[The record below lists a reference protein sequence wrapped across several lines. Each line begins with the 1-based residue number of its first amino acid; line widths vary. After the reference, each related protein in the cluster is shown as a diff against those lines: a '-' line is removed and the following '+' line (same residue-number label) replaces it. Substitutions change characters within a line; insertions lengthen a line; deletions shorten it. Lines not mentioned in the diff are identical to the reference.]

1 MHCLYAPDLH
11 DQTQFTLSESESHH
25 LINVLRAKS
34 GDQIIITNGNGRLFE
49 AMIAVAHKKHT
60 TVDIIATSNF
70 TRTQGSIHLVIAP
83 VKTAE
88 RLGFLLEK
96 ITELN
101 VTSITPI
108 LTQNGERR
116 VFHHEKEIHHL
127 IAAIK
132 QSKNPFLPILYPLTT
147 FEKLLTDFQRNV
159 AQKLIC
165 HCRNTP
171 KMKLT
176 QQYQP
181 KQDVI
186 ICIGPEGDFTT
197 EEVAAAEQAGFT
209 SVSLGNEV
217 LRAETAG
224 IVAAVTIKT
233 INELS

>member
-49 AMIAVAHKKHT
+49 AVIAVAHKKHT

-88 RLGFLLEK
+88 RLGYLLEK

-101 VTSITPI
+101 VSSITPI

-147 FEKLLTDFQRNV
+147 FEKLLTDLQQNV

-233 INELS
+233 VNALS

>member
-132 QSKNPFLPILYPLTT
+132 QSKNPFLPILHPLTT

-197 EEVAAAEQAGFT
+197 EEVAAAK
-209 SVSLGNEV
+209 LG
-217 LRAETAG
+217 
-224 IVAAVTIKT
+224 K
-233 INELS
+233 

>member
-1 MHCLYAPDLH
+1 MHWLYAPDLH

-49 AMIAVAHKKHT
+49 AVIAVAHKKHT
-60 TVDIIATSNF
+60 TVNIIATSNF

-116 VFHHEKEIHHL
+116 VFNHEKEIHHL

-132 QSKNPFLPILYPLTT
+132 QSKNPFLPILHPLTT

>member
-49 AMIAVAHKKHT
+49 AVIAVAHKKHT

-88 RLGFLLEK
+88 RLGYLLEK

-101 VTSITPI
+101 VSSITPI

-233 INELS
+233 VNALS

>member
-49 AMIAVAHKKHT
+49 AVIAVAHKKHT
-60 TVDIIATSNF
+60 TVNIIATSNF

-116 VFHHEKEIHHL
+116 VFNHEKEIHHL

-132 QSKNPFLPILYPLTT
+132 QSKNPFLPILHPLTT

-176 QQYQP
+176 QQYRP